1 MPKSILDIK
10 NSIDCHLGNRIVLKA
25 NGGRKRQLNDQGFKR
40 NISICFYCRIRSR

>member
-25 NGGRKRQLNDQGFKR
+25 
-40 NISICFYCRIRSR
+40 